1 LNTSGEQFG
10 HRTPA
15 PLDGTGVSDGDGDN
29 DGVEVGVAVI
39 DFVGD
44 DEEVSLGK
52 GCRARLAALLAAIA
66 VRRPPSARGAAVLCQ
81 RAAVAPA
88 VGETSAACAH
98 NNETNTVASMFCF
111 LRHRLI

>member
-10 HRTPA
+10 HRKPG

-29 DGVEVGVAVI
+29 DGVEEGVAVI

-44 DEEVSLGK
+44 DEEVSLGN

-66 VRRPPSARGAAVLCQ
+66 ARRPPSERGAAARCQ
-81 RAAVAPA
+81 RAAVAPPA
-88 VGETSAACAH
+88 VSVTPAACANH
-98 NNETNTVASMFCF
+98 NNTVARIIFY
-111 LRHRLI
+111 